1 MMRCNRVSLTS
12 GALYGKMGEI
22 VRCLTKKAREAMNTK
37 STTPLEDFRFGRELQ
52 NVANRFRRLGDE
64 NLQKE
69 GITISQLRVIAY
81 ISCHGEETV
90 YQKTLEEHFEIR
102 RSSVT
107 GLLQNMEK
115 SGLLKRTG
123 SSKDARAKIV
133 SLTEKGRELDEK
145 LRNYIQ
151 GVESELMKGFEKEEK
166 ELLRGFLLRML
177 ENLDSVERSRL

>member
-1 MMRCNRVSLTS
+1 MNMKTTS
-12 GALYGKMGEI
+12 
-22 VRCLTKKAREAMNTK
+22 
-37 STTPLEDFRFGRELQ
+37 PLENFRFGREVQ

-81 ISCHGEETV
+81 ISCRGEQTV
-90 YQKTLEEHFEIR
+90 YQKDLEEHFEIR

-115 SGLLKRTG
+115 SGLLERT
-123 SSKDARAKIV
+123 SSPKDARVKIL
-133 SLTEKGRELDEK
+133 SLTEKGRELDKK

-151 GVESELMKGFEKEEK
+151 TLESELMKGFEEEEK
-166 ELLRGFLLRML
+166 EMMRAFLLRML
-177 ENLDSVERSRL
+177 ENLESVERSRL